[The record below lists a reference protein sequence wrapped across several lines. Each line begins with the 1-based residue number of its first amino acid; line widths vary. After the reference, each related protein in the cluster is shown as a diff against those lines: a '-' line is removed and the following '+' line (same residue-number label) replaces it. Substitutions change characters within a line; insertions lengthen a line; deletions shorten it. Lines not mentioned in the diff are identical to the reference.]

1 MPASH
6 DSPRLLVVDGHR
18 KREFYAN
25 LVTAID
31 AEWISVAPPELLAGV
46 APNTDL
52 VIADDESWPWVGAAL
67 PELRRRGV
75 PALHVIDGILEWRNI
90 WEHPGT
96 QSEADGMPRFQ
107 PVLADKIACMGRSQA
122 RLLESWGNVGKCE
135 VTGSPR
141 FDGFRR
147 TARQRPAGEPYRVLV
162 TTARTPGF
170 SSGDV
175 ARVRESLMDLRRWF
189 NQHRAA
195 DGTRVEP
202 VWRVTGELTA
212 TMDPDGSSDGW
223 SRGLTE
229 QLETVEALIT
239 TPSTVQIEGMLAG
252 VPVALI
258 DYLNRPHFVPAAWT
272 MTAPGQIAETLPM
285 LLAPDARRML
295 YQDTILH
302 DAVECRSPATPRVAA
317 LIEAMVAAGRE
328 ARREGRTVRLP
339 DRIVVDDANGHHPRE
354 ERYDPAL
361 LHPSHPVLAQRN
373 LSELQ
378 AEVGHLRRAI
388 RLSPSQIAYR
398 ILCRCERHVVDRL
411 RLWSRR

>member
-1 MPASH
+1 MPAAH

-18 KREFYAN
+18 KRDFYAN
-25 LVTAID
+25 LVATID
-31 AEWISVAPPELLAGV
+31 ADWKSVAPPELLAGV

-52 VIADDESWPWVGAAL
+52 VITDDESWPWVGAAL
-67 PELRRRGV
+67 PELRRRGI
-75 PALHVIDGILEWRNI
+75 PSLHLIDGILEWRNT
-90 WEHPGT
+90 WEHPDT

-107 PVLADKIACMGRSQA
+107 PVLADKIACIGPSQA

-141 FDGFRR
+141 FDGVRR
-147 TARQRPAGEPYRVLV
+147 AARRRPASEPYRVLV

-170 SSGDV
+170 SSTDV
-175 ARVRESLMDLRRWF
+175 ARVRESLVDLRGWF
-189 NQHRAA
+189 SQHRAA
-195 DGTRVEP
+195 DGIGVEP
-202 VWRVTGELTA
+202 VWRVTGDLTA
-212 TMDPDGSSDGW
+212 SVDPDGSSGGW

-229 QLETVEALIT
+229 QLATVDAVIT

-272 MTAPGQIAETLPM
+272 MTAPGHIPETMPM
-285 LLAPDARRML
+285 LLAPDEPRML

-302 DAVECRSPATPRVAA
+302 DAVECRSPAAPRVAA

-339 DRIVVDDANGHHPRE
+339 DRITVDEGNRHHSRE
-354 ERYDPAL
+354 ERYDPAS
-361 LHPSHPVLAQRN
+361 LHPSHPVLAQTN

-378 AEVGHLRRAI
+378 AEVGHLRRAL
-388 RLSPSQIAYR
+388 RLSPTQMAYR
-398 ILCRCERHVVDRL
+398 IVCRCERYVLDHL
-411 RLWSRR
+411 RPRTRR